1 MLPCLIILNLCTPGS
16 PKSKSY
22 AINAVRFLAVCR
34 FSNCADN
41 LPIPLTTAYSRLNPE
56 RDRQQFR
63 ARGLFF
69 WQYLGQRNQL
79 GRLGESLM
87 RRNWLIA
94 AAFILL
100 MSGPSFSQEWTQY
113 TSRTDFFAVDF
124 PGEPKVQDISYGTE
138 YGITLPGRVYTV
150 QNGASRYSATVVDYK
165 DTQKIHTARAEQC
178 RKNGGEGDAC
188 QNDWRPDVQGSI
200 VYASWKFFQRNA
212 KVTHYAWYVSD
223 LIEGQRLQLLNTD
236 ASVTFAAIHRHGT
249 RLYVFEATVPK
260 GAPPPGLFQ
269 QSLQFL
275 DEEGKPVRYRTYY
288 TTGYSEEWKFP
299 APPPPRT
306 R

>member
-16 PKSKSY
+16 RKSKSY
-22 AINAVRFLAVCR
+22 AKNAVPFLAVCR
-34 FSNCADN
+34 FSKCADN

-100 MSGPSFSQEWTQY
+100 MSGPSFSQAWTQY

-138 YGITLPGRVYTV
+138 YGITLPGRVYTYARRPFLKV
-150 QNGASRYSATVVDYK
+150 RHRPDCFSNLSSSSMRRGSRCAIARTTRLDIRRNGNSRRRRRRGRDEN
-165 DTQKIHTARAEQC
+165 I
-178 RKNGGEGDAC
+178 GGES
-188 QNDWRPDVQGSI
+188 RPGPA
-200 VYASWKFFQRNA
+200 VYIFK
-212 KVTHYAWYVSD
+212 
-223 LIEGQRLQLLNTD
+223 
-236 ASVTFAAIHRHGT
+236 
-249 RLYVFEATVPK
+249 
-260 GAPPPGLFQ
+260 
-269 QSLQFL
+269 
-275 DEEGKPVRYRTYY
+275 
-288 TTGYSEEWKFP
+288 
-299 APPPPRT
+299 
-306 R
+306 